1 MMGHIGGLR
10 ENPDYAKL
18 QVMNRI
24 LSDGFSGRLMRIIRS
39 QMGLAYTVFGQYG
52 SNNFYPGI
60 FYAGVMTQSES
71 TAEAIE
77 AIFEQIRR
85 LQNEP
90 VSEQEMKYTK
100 DRSLYSLVYHYDSRA
115 TVLNERMRY
124 DYACMESETFD
135 WLVEEIQAVTVE
147 YVLEVACEY
156 LQPVSL
162 HILFLV

>member
-1 MMGHIGGLR
+1 MDLPEIDYHFDSSINLVDKRDVNQSVVMMGHIGGLR

-71 TAEAIE
+71 RSEEHTSELQSRGHIVC
-77 AIFEQIRR
+77 R
-85 LQNEP
+85 L
-90 VSEQEMKYTK
+90 
-100 DRSLYSLVYHYDSRA
+100 LL
-115 TVLNERMRY
+115 
-124 DYACMESETFD
+124 
-135 WLVEEIQAVTVE
+135 
-147 YVLEVACEY
+147 
-156 LQPVSL
+156 
-162 HILFLV
+162 